1 MAREIIREG
10 EVRQVLESARTIAVL
25 GAHASMARPAAYVPS
40 YLKGV
45 GYRVIPV
52 NPRFAGQTI
61 LGEVVRA
68 RLADISEPV
77 DIVDV
82 FRRSED
88 VPAHVDDILAMRPLP
103 KVVWLQ
109 MGISNDD
116 AAAALIAAGIDV
128 VQDRCTLADHRR
140 FGLESIPA
148 PPR

>member
-1 MAREIIREG
+1 MAHEILRES
-10 EVRQVLESARTIAVL
+10 EVREVLERSRVIAVL
-25 GAHASMARPAAYVPS
+25 GAHPSATRPAAYVPS

-52 NPRFAGQTI
+52 NPRFAGQQI
-61 LGEVVRA
+61 LGETVRE
-68 RLADISEPV
+68 RLADITEAV

-88 VPAHVDDILAMRPLP
+88 VPAHLEDILAMKPLP

-109 MGISNDD
+109 MGISNDE
-116 AAAALIAAGIDV
+116 AAQRLIEAGIDV

-140 FGLESIPA
+140 FGLEARPST
-148 PPR
+148 